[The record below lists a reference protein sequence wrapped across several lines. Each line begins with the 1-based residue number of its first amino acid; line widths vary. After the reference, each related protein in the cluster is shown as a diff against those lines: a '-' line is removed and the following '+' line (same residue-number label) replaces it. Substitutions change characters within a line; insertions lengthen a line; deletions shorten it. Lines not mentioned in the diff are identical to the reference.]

1 MQKYV
6 SAIFVTMIL
15 VCTGSVLA
23 QEKGPAPEKGT
34 LKSQLLIDNDKY
46 RVNETRAK
54 PGDRNNMQ
62 QRPDRIVV
70 HLNAGKQRVTCSDGK
85 TEEREFKAGH
95 VEFHKADTCQAV
107 NIGSTETRNLVISA
121 K

>member
-6 SAIFVTMIL
+6 VAIFVTTTL
-15 VCTGSVLA
+15 AWNGSLLA
-23 QEKGPAPEKGT
+23 QEKEPAPEKGT
-34 LKSQLLIDNDKY
+34 QKNQLLIDNDKY
-46 RVNETRAK
+46 RVNETRGK
-54 PGDRNNMQ
+54 PGERNNMR

-85 TEEREFKAGH
+85 TEERELKAGT
-95 VEFHKADTCQAV
+95 VEFRKADTCQAV